1 MGHPNTRMAAGRALV
16 RHLRAARGIASLRAG
31 ASGAFARLSPPPA
44 HAQWTAP
51 RQNDSHDH
59 LACFAGHGSG
69 VSRARGFSAGPSEKK
84 GDDGAGEGDDV
95 EVDAHPA
102 EPEAKPEVTVMR
114 PSVWIIPSL
123 IYRALRARLDMWW
136 VRVMVDPH
144 FDEREFLTGAIGAHE
159 VVLKNF
165 AANDMRALGAMLTER
180 ALAAFRD
187 AFIEADRGNVA
198 LDVDVERNENPIIVE
213 LSLRVNDDVTD
224 ARAEE
229 TLRGLTES
237 LAENLRGLAVSRE
250 ILLLLGLGS
259 LPGLIR
265 GERGSEGD
273 GGSVEKFGWDA
284 GEDDMLKLRVG
295 VRFNSRELWT
305 MTDKVSGRKSYSVD
319 LRGHTFYFGRALP
332 RFLPSLAPLTS
343 PWMLEDIK

>member
-1 MGHPNTRMAAGRALV
+1 MAAGRALV

-95 EVDAHPA
+95 KVDAHPA

-114 PSVWIIPSL
+114 PSMWIIPSL

-144 FDEREFLTGAIGAHE
+144 FDESEFLTGAIGAHE

-213 LSLRVNDDVTD
+213 LSIRINDDVPD

-229 TLRGLTES
+229 VMERVRASISSYGGAAGARGSSERG
-237 LAENLRGLAVSRE
+237 ENEDSE
-250 ILLLLGLGS
+250 GS
-259 LPGLIR
+259 L
-265 GERGSEGD
+265 SEN
-273 GGSVEKFGWDA
+273 VRFDA
-284 GEDDMLKLRVG
+284 GEEDLLRLRVG

-305 MTDKVSGRKSYSVD
+305 MTDKVSGRKSYSMD

-332 RFLPSLAPLTS
+332 RFLPATAPLTS
-343 PWMLEDIK
+343 PWMLEDVK